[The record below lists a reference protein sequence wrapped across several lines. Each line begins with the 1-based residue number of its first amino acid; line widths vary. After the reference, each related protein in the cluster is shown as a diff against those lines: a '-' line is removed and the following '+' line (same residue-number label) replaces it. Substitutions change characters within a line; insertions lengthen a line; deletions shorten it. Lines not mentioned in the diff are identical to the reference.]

1 MIFIIHHDGP
11 KIASSIHSIHPR
23 FFLMGASGGGR
34 GRGWVMASRHG
45 FPFSKE
51 TAFENKD
58 AQFGNLESCLEE
70 METRPSS

>member
-1 MIFIIHHDGP
+1 
-11 KIASSIHSIHPR
+11 
-23 FFLMGASGGGR
+23 
-34 GRGWVMASRHG
+34 MASRHG